1 MTYVTTGGTMCTSV
15 VTYVTTGVTEGTGD
29 VMYVSS
35 DVTQRPE
42 PVSYITPSV
51 PECMGE
57 VKAGMARLQKVF
69 PKCKIVVGLQSSP
82 SSVLEQKWRE
92 A

>member
-1 MTYVTTGGTMCTSV
+1 MCTSV
-15 VTYVTTGVTEGTGD
+15 VTYVTTGVAEGTGD
-29 VMYVSS
+29 VMYVTS
-35 DVTQRPE
+35 DVT
-42 PVSYITPSV
+42 YITPSV

-69 PKCKIVVGLQSSP
+69 PKCKIVVGLQSSL
-82 SSVLEQKWRE
+82 SSVLEQKWQE

>member
-1 MTYVTTGGTMCTSV
+1 MTYVM
-15 VTYVTTGVTEGTGD
+15 TGVTESTGD
-29 VMYVSS
+29 VMYVTS
-35 DVTQRPE
+35 DVRQRPE

-51 PECMGE
+51 PECTGE

-69 PKCKIVVGLQSSP
+69 PKCKIVVDLQSSP